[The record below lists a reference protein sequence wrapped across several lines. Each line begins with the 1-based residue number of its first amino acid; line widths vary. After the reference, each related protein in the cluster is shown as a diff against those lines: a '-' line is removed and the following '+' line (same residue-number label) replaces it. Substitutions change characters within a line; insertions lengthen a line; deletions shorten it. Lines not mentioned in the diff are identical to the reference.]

1 MNHKKVKVG
10 VIGCGTICRG
20 TYMPNMVNKFNILD
34 VVGCAD
40 IIPERAQAMAEQYGI
55 KVMTNEEIYNDPEIE
70 VVCNLTYPESHFEVS
85 AEAMKHGKHVYCEKM
100 MAVDFAEATELMR
113 LAKENNVMFITA
125 PDTFLGAWE
134 QSARFYIDSGIIGT
148 PVSVHAQH
156 TCSYRPANPI
166 FDLSPDS
173 FFFPLHPGGGL
184 PFDWGGYYLHTML
197 NILGRITKVAGFGG
211 NYEPNMKY
219 THPAHPKYGE
229 NFFVDTPTSIFAALE
244 FESGVH
250 GTFHLTSESYNSEF
264 FQITGTKGTLLLGN
278 PNNFDG
284 SMVLKRPNMKEK
296 ERHMGL
302 PGAGQNGAQVAA
314 SQLGEF
320 ARPEE
325 MVLPML
331 HGFNDGSCR
340 GVGLADMA
348 YALRNGRKPRADAQI
363 GYHAMEVIHGAI
375 ESQKTGMTYVM
386 TSPFERPAPL
396 ATTIAAGIT
405 GQEAVLD
412 D

>member
-1 MNHKKVKVG
+1 MLPKKVKVA
-10 VIGCGTICRG
+10 VIGCGTISR
-20 TYMPNMVNKFNILD
+20 TYLENTVNKFSILD
-34 VVGCAD
+34 VVGCSD
-40 IIPERAQAMAEQYGI
+40 LIPERSAARAEQYGI
-55 KVMTNEEIYNDPEIE
+55 KQMTNEEIFNDPEIE

-85 AEAMKHGKHVYCEKM
+85 SEAMKHGKHVYCEKM
-100 MAVDFAEATELMR
+100 MACTFEEATELMR
-113 LAKENNVMFITA
+113 LAKENNVCFITA

-134 QSARFYIDSGIIGT
+134 QSARYYIDAGIIGT

-156 TCSYRPANPI
+156 TCSYRPANPY

-211 NYEPNMKY
+211 NFEPNMVY
-219 THPAHPKYGE
+219 SHPAHPKYRE

-250 GTFHLTSESYNSEF
+250 GTFHLTSESYNTEHF
-264 FQITGTKGTLLLGN
+264 EITGTKGTLILGN

-284 SMVLKRPNMKEK
+284 TLKLVRPNMKEK
-296 ERHMGL
+296 PRMM
-302 PGAGQNGAQVAA
+302 PGAGGPQQNGAPV
-314 SQLGEF
+314 SSRQLGEF
-320 ARPEE
+320 AMPETVE
-325 MVLPML
+325 LPML
-331 HGFNDGSCR
+331 HGFNSSCR

-348 YALRNGRKPRADAQI
+348 YALRNGRKARADAQI
-363 GYHAMEVIHGAI
+363 GYHAMEVIHGSLVSR
-375 ESQKTGMTYVM
+375 ETGRTYEM

-396 ATTIAAGIT
+396 ATTIAAGPS
-405 GQEAVLD
+405 GQEDVLND
-412 D
+412 